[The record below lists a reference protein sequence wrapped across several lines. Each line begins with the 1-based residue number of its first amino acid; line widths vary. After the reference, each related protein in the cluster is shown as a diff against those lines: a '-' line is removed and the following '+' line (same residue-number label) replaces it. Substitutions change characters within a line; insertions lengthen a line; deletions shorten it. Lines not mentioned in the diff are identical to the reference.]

1 MLLCVLSFSHI
12 PFQYP
17 SISSLGGVGSG
28 ILFPCNSEYSWFIL
42 LPSISPTLTLK
53 LRLPNVQRLPNLWE
67 SLLGSLQALTY
78 GQPAANS
85 YKNSLHTAFILASSG
100 IISPVLIP
108 CPCRY
113 FLSPVV
119 HFSTL
124 CPGSPTPDRDLRWH
138 PSQYGFIYLSHS
150 CLTYT

>member
-1 MLLCVLSFSHI
+1 MCSVLLSYPFSV
-12 PFQYP
+12 
-17 SISSLGGVGSG
+17 SLHLQPWWGWIRNPVP
-28 ILFPCNSEYSWFIL
+28 LQL
-42 LPSISPTLTLK
+42 RVQLVHSPALTLK

-78 GQPAANS
+78 WQPAANS

-100 IISPVLIP
+100 IIRPVLIP
-108 CPCRY
+108 CPCLY

-124 CPGSPTPDRDLRWH
+124 SPGSPTPDRDLRWH
-138 PSQYGFIYLSHS
+138 PSQYGFSYLSHS